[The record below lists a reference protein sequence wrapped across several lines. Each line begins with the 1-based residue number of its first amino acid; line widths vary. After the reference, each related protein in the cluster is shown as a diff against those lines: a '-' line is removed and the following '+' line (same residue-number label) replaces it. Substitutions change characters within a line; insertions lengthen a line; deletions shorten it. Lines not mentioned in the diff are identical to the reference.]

1 MKRKAARLLAL
12 ALAAPLCTAQAQTPA
27 TTQAPLQDWETTTS
41 AEIWTLGRHQ
51 SLNAEAPFN
60 PRNRV
65 IDLARHSVATELL
78 WETRGQSGPLAFKL
92 RVRGVN
98 EHCDCVADGVHG
110 EVYASQ
116 AYLKWRLDDE
126 SSIIVGRQLL
136 AWGPAIYRLPSNP
149 FYFDAGRTNLFRELS
164 GLDAIQYATYRGD
177 WSFFAAQVLGSG
189 HVGGR
194 EGENF
199 NGSQIGSTEFRHST
213 LLRAEYQHAATT
225 LGAVVARQ
233 HHGSGFVGGYGA
245 WSFEDGWLLWGEA
258 GWGRRPWSLKAGP
271 GNDLALVVEQP
282 SHPAVTGLVGASYT
296 IDKGQT
302 FQAEY
307 LYDGHGLSHGESDA
321 LAAVGTRAG
330 NLLGGP
336 RTGQAL
342 NTLFEG
348 ARYAPVSTNR
358 HYVALAW
365 QGTAQRERLLG
376 RVTWHGNLVDASH
389 RTSFYVE
396 YAFSRRISGLLSL
409 VLDKGRADDEF
420 GSQLRHRFTA
430 GLKFRLF

>member
-1 MKRKAARLLAL
+1 MMRTAARMLAL
-12 ALAAPLCTAQAQTPA
+12 ASTLLFHCAAQAQA
-27 TTQAPLQDWETTTS
+27 QVQDWYTTTS

-51 SLNAEAPFN
+51 GLNAEAPFN
-60 PRNRV
+60 PRNQV
-65 IDLARHSVATELL
+65 IDLARRSVTTELL

-92 RVRGVN
+92 RARGVN
-98 EHCDCVADGVHG
+98 EHCNCVADGVHG

-116 AYLKWRLDDE
+116 AYLKWQLDDE
-126 SSIIVGRQLL
+126 SSVIAGRQLL
-136 AWGPAIYRLPSNP
+136 TWGPAIYRLPSNP

-199 NGSQIGSTEFRHST
+199 NGSQIGSTEFRRST

-233 HHGSGFVGGYGA
+233 QHGSGFVGGYGA
-245 WSFEDGWLLWGEA
+245 WSFKDGWLLWSEV
-258 GWGRRPWSLKAGP
+258 GWGRRPWSLMAGP

-282 SHPAVTGLVGASYT
+282 SRPAATGLIGASYT
-296 IDKGQT
+296 FDKGQT
-302 FQAEY
+302 LHAEY
-307 LYDGHGLSHGESDA
+307 LYDGHGLSRDESDA
-321 LAAVGTRAG
+321 LAAVGTLAG
-330 NLLGGP
+330 NLLGSP
-336 RTGQAL
+336 RTGEAL
-342 NTLFEG
+342 NTLFRG
-348 ARYAPVSTNR
+348 ARYVPVSANR
-358 HYVALAW
+358 HYLALAW

-376 RVTWHGNLVDASH
+376 RVTWNGNLVDASH

-396 YAFSRRISGLLSL
+396 HSFSRHVSGLLSL
-409 VLDKGRADDEF
+409 VLDKGRAGDEF